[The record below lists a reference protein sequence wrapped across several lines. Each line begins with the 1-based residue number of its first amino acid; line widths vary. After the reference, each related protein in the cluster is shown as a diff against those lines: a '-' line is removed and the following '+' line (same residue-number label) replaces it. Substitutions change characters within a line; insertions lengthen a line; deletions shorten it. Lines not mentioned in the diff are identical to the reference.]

1 MIEVWEKG
9 EIVLTLT
16 RFDLEMFFLMRHT
29 RAEIGLFYISPF
41 VETKKNG
48 FKVAYFKE
56 GIWIVKDLEIYPI
69 SAEVLK
75 SLLTE
80 NKKLVIE
87 WENVKKR
94 EAFWVIDFALGQYV
108 EDDDIEYDTEGDEHY
123 KIFVKIMKESKKKL
137 KEGKKKKE
145 KRK

>member
-16 RFDLEMFFLMRHT
+16 KFDLETFFLMRH
-29 RAEIGLFYISPF
+29 IYSQIDLFYVSPS

-48 FKVAYFKE
+48 FKVAYFRE
-56 GIWIVKDLEIYPI
+56 GIWIVKNLEIYPI

-137 KEGKKKKE
+137 KEGKKKI
-145 KRK
+145 KRN